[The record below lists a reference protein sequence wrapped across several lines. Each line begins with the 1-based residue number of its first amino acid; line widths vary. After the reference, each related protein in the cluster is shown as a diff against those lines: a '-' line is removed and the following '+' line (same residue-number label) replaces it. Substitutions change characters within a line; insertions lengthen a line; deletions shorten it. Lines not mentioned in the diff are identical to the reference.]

1 MKKALLILISL
12 ISSTA
17 MAEMQHHHTA
27 HQPNAMQ
34 SELMASMSAMHA
46 DMEKGMQYQDADVAF
61 AASMLPHHEGAVKMA
76 EIELKYGK
84 DPELRQLA
92 ENIINAQQSEIQFMQ
107 QWLEKHQAKQ

>member
-1 MKKALLILISL
+1 MKKALLILIGL
-12 ISSTA
+12 ASTTV
-17 MAEMQHHHTA
+17 MAEMP

-84 DPELRQLA
+84 DPKLRQLA
-92 ENIINAQQSEIQFMQ
+92 ENIIKAQQSEIQFMQ
-107 QWLEKHQAKQ
+107 QWLEKHQAK

>member
-1 MKKALLILISL
+1 MKKARLILIGLLST
-12 ISSTA
+12 TA
-17 MAEMQHHHTA
+17 MAEMQHVHSA
-27 HQPNAMQ
+27 HQPNEIQNA
-34 SELMASMSAMHA
+34 LMESMSAMHR

-92 ENIINAQQSEIQFMQ
+92 ENIIKAQQSEIQFMQ
-107 QWLEKHQAKQ
+107 QWLETHQAKQ